1 MSAVKALQQWCRVQ
15 CDGYRDVAVTN
26 MTTSFRD
33 GLAFCAIIHK
43 HRPDLINFD
52 SLKKENI
59 YENNNLAFRVA
70 EDQLGIPALLDAEDM
85 VALKVPDR
93 LSMLTYVS
101 QYYNYFHGRS
111 PIGGAGAVKR
121 PADPPADGPSGK
133 KNAAVVSKV
142 FQPAKENNPP
152 ASANITPP
160 LPCPR
165 QPRTTTQDISAEKSH
180 QMGTLSNKC
189 VSCNKHVHLVQRQI
203 VDGKLYHRNCARSLA
218 PPNTS
223 SLLKEAPSSVPP
235 STSLTK
241 INTVTPTAPPR
252 LGPSLPVQKPNP
264 LSSILAAT
272 SSPQTPVSNL
282 NTPATQNPTPIS
294 KRPVSHDTTVTTPA
308 AITTKPVAAPRTSAT
323 AAKTIQSKLKFFEA
337 ESADNKPATTT
348 ADVAPKEFKSDDP
361 VKKAQGGQ
369 SVPGKVA
376 KAVIIQSKV
385 LVNEDKAGVKKN
397 EDSQRSNLGNGKVAN
412 VSTSLQ
418 NDKTGGKKH
427 GDGQGNNL
435 GNVANVGII
444 SQPKMH
450 VDEDKAGAKKRGDS
464 QGNNLGNGNVAN
476 VSTSQSKLQNDKAG
490 GKKHGDSQGN
500 NLGNVANVGII
511 NQSKLLVNE
520 DKAGVKKNEDNQR
533 SNLGNGKVA
542 NVSTSQSKL
551 QNDKDKGGKKH
562 GDGQG
567 NNLGNVANV
576 GIITQPKMHVDED
589 KAGAKK
595 RGDSQGNNLGNGNV
609 ANVSTSQSKLQN
621 DKDKAGGKKHGDGQ
635 GNNLGN
641 VANVG
646 IITQPKMHVDED
658 KAGAKKRG
666 DSQGN
671 NLGNGNVANVSTSQS
686 KLQNDKDKAGG
697 KKHGDG
703 QGNNLGNGNV
713 ANVAKSQSKEHLD
726 EGKAGAKTLGVNQ
739 GGKAKAA
746 DAYKKLEKE
755 PNNKSTPK
763 ADQPKKSDVTPQV
776 QTTKKETEGGRG
788 RVRLKVNPSILS
800 NLQPSHSDTSP
811 LRTRTPER
819 GLGGL
824 KPAPPNTS
832 EKEAPSDWR
841 SMLKPV
847 PKETKTA
854 DSSQSSPK
862 VPTNITGGSQIS
874 EVSLRP
880 VNPPPSQGIRNGHAT
895 NTTTTSEL
903 KVLKTKLDFIPK
915 EVIIKELDEIEDNL
929 NQLEKR
935 GVELEKKL
943 RHSEDEGED
952 DSLMDE
958 LMVEWFTLIRNKQ
971 VAMRRES
978 ELVYIGKTQD
988 LEEEQPSVE
997 QELRKLIEK
1006 PEHLKTSYERKREE
1020 ELMSKLVGIVND
1032 RNAIVEGLDE
1042 DRLREEEEDQE
1053 LNKLMEN
1060 FSVKKDKSKKK
1071 SPISRLFTWGNKKE
1085 S

>member
-93 LSMLTYVS
+93 LSILTYVS

-111 PIGGAGAVKR
+111 PIGGAGAIKR

-133 KNAAVVSKV
+133 KNAPVVSKV

-160 LPCPR
+160 LARPR
-165 QPRTTTQDISAEKSH
+165 QPRTSTQDISGEKSH

-203 VDGKLYHRNCARSLA
+203 VDGKLYHRNCARSLS

-223 SLLKEAPSSVPP
+223 SLRKDAPSSVPP
-235 STSLTK
+235 STSFTK
-241 INTVTPTAPPR
+241 INSVTPMVPPR
-252 LGPSLPVQKPNP
+252 LGPSLPVQKPSP
-264 LSSILAAT
+264 LSSILSTT
-272 SSPQTPVSNL
+272 SSPHTPVSNL
-282 NTPATQNPTPIS
+282 ITPVTQNRTAPAP
-294 KRPVSHDTTVTTPA
+294 KRPVSHDTTTTTPA

-337 ESADNKPATTT
+337 ESDDNKPASKTE
-348 ADVAPKEFKSDDP
+348 DVTPKDFKSEDH

-369 SVPGKVA
+369 TVPGNDAKV
-376 KAVIIQSKV
+376 VIQSKV
-385 LVNEDKAGVKKN
+385 LDNEDKAGVKKN
-397 EDSQRSNLGNGKVAN
+397 DDKADVKKNDDTAGVKKNDNNQSGNLGNGKVAN
-412 VSTSLQ
+412 VSASQ
-418 NDKTGGKKH
+418 AKIQSDKDKAGGKKH
-427 GDGQGNNL
+427 GDSQASNAGN
-435 GNVANVGII
+435 GKVAIVGI
-444 SQPKMH
+444 SQSKMR

-476 VSTSQSKLQNDKAG
+476 VG
-490 GKKHGDSQGN
+490 
-500 NLGNVANVGII
+500 
-511 NQSKLLVNE
+511 
-520 DKAGVKKNEDNQR
+520 
-533 SNLGNGKVA
+533 
-542 NVSTSQSKL
+542 
-551 QNDKDKGGKKH
+551 
-562 GDGQG
+562 
-567 NNLGNVANV
+567 
-576 GIITQPKMHVDED
+576 
-589 KAGAKK
+589 
-595 RGDSQGNNLGNGNV
+595 
-609 ANVSTSQSKLQN
+609 
-621 DKDKAGGKKHGDGQ
+621 
-635 GNNLGN
+635 
-641 VANVG
+641 
-646 IITQPKMHVDED
+646 
-658 KAGAKKRG
+658 
-666 DSQGN
+666 
-671 NLGNGNVANVSTSQS
+671 
-686 KLQNDKDKAGG
+686 
-697 KKHGDG
+697 
-703 QGNNLGNGNV
+703 
-713 ANVAKSQSKEHLD
+713 KSQSKENSD
-726 EGKAGAKTLGVNQ
+726 KDKANAKKLGVNE

-746 DAYKKLEKE
+746 DANKKLSKE
-755 PNNKSTPK
+755 AKDKSTPK
-763 ADQPKKSDVTPQV
+763 ADPAKKSDVTSQV
-776 QTTKKETEGGRG
+776 QTAKKEPEGGRG

-800 NLQPSHSDTSP
+800 DLKPPHSDTSP
-811 LRTRTPER
+811 LRSRTPER
-819 GLGGL
+819 SLGGL
-824 KPAPPNTS
+824 KPAAPNTS
-832 EKEAPSDWR
+832 ENETPADWR

-847 PKETKTA
+847 PKSA

-862 VPTNITGGSQIS
+862 VPTNTAGGSLIS

-880 VNPPPSQGIRNGHAT
+880 VTPPPSQGIRNGHT
-895 NTTTTSEL
+895 PNTTTTSGS
-903 KVLKTKLDFIPK
+903 KVLKTKPDFIPK
-915 EVIIKELDEIEDNL
+915 EVIIKELNEIEDNL

-988 LEEEQPSVE
+988 LEEQQPSVE

-1020 ELMSKLVGIVND
+1020 DLMSKLMEIVND